1 MTKRNIL
8 CLLLAAALLVQP
20 ISLRSWAEEVTEETQ
35 QEETTAPVE
44 ESTEA
49 TEETEKTEPEET
61 EPEEEI
67 PEETEEEFFEEDSDN
82 RFFPDYTL
90 EEYGSVM
97 YASGTILDNG
107 CSVVCMASLATYMT
121 GHQYYPDELASYFGG
136 KCDNNVQRLEYMSD
150 MLELPYY
157 KAENYRYVLDALR
170 DGKVVIQLM
179 NSKSLFTNSQHFILI
194 KGYNE
199 NGLLDVLDPSEKNR
213 SGWYLMDKFENGF
226 TEDELCW
233 GYDGAWIYDPDQM
246 PDDPYIYEPPV
257 REYVEPRYGGL
268 VLTEEET
275 NLLAKL
281 IYVEARGECEDGQ
294 QAIAEV
300 VLNRYTSG
308 LFGKSLTA
316 MIQDED
322 AFVPR
327 KLLNAAKP
335 SQAQYE
341 AIDRALYGPYVLPK
355 EVMFY
360 GRVRTT
366 DSLWGSIG
374 RHIFCYPQGYLATE
388 SN

>member
-1 MTKRNIL
+1 
-8 CLLLAAALLVQP
+8 
-20 ISLRSWAEEVTEETQ
+20 
-35 QEETTAPVE
+35 
-44 ESTEA
+44 
-49 TEETEKTEPEET
+49 
-61 EPEEEI
+61 
-67 PEETEEEFFEEDSDN
+67 
-82 RFFPDYTL
+82 
-90 EEYGSVM
+90 M

-213 SGWYLMDKFENGF
+213 EGWYLMDKFENGF

-233 GYDGAWIYDPDQM
+233 GYDGAWTYDPDQV
-246 PDDPYIYEPPV
+246 PDDPFIYEPPV
-257 REYVEPRYGGL
+257 RAYVEPRYDGL